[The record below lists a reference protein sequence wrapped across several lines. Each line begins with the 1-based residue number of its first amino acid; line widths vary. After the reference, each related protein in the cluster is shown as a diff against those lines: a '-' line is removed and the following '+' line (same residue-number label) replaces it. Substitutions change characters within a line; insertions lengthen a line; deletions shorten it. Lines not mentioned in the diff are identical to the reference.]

1 MVHEDAVGVEEEAE
15 AEEGDMVEDEDT
27 IIKADI
33 TVITIVADKEA
44 VVVAVSVMDL
54 GSNLKMEM
62 Q

>member
-1 MVHEDAVGVEEEAE
+1 LVHEDAVGVEAE